1 MIIVWVLSLLALL
14 TSLISG
20 MERMTTL
27 EMISNTAVVTSG
39 KQFIA
44 AEHALEKCQ
53 VEMMSIVHSANSP
66 CHLQS
71 VGKDLWL
78 ISTKENPRLE
88 ILVHLDEKTGA
99 VRRLNWRQQF
109 D

>member
-14 TSLISG
+14 TSLIGG

-44 AEHALEKCQ
+44 AERALDKCQ
-53 VEMMSIVHSANSP
+53 DEMISIVHSANSP

-71 VGKDLWL
+71 VGKHLWL
-78 ISTKENPRLE
+78 ISTKDNPRLE
-88 ILVHLDEKTGA
+88 VLVHVDEKTGA

-109 D
+109 E